1 MPTAPSARKCKA
13 CAHATPI
20 EVLREQQRRRERRGA
35 RRPGRAVAHNLVE
48 DVPHVSPRCPL
59 AEIPHGLVEFVLVY
73 AARFVRVERVEQEAQ
88 VLQHLL
94 GD

>member
-1 MPTAPSARKCKA
+1 M
-13 CAHATPI
+13 
-20 EVLREQQRRRERRGA
+20 
-35 RRPGRAVAHNLVE
+35 AHNLVE

>member
-1 MPTAPSARKCKA
+1 MT
-13 CAHATPI
+13 
-20 EVLREQQRRRERRGA
+20 
-35 RRPGRAVAHNLVE
+35 HNLVE
-48 DVPHVSPRCPL
+48 DVPHVPPRCPL
-59 AEIPHGLVEFVLVY
+59 AEIPHGLVEFVLVD